1 MDNDSPDLGWS
12 ENASSG
18 NSDKGVAAGD
28 LPVAANAAGGE
39 HTGTNQAR
47 EPVPNEVGGELDEHT
62 VGNGGR
68 MDEHTVGNGGRMDE
82 HTGTGT
88 GTGHVWSDDDTS
100 DNAGGDGPYS
110 TAGIEEGYTT
120 ETSAEDYDNPAFED
134 DDAQLGWVPPDDRL
148 WMHPSELHSVNSGI
162 DQLEQV
168 RLLQQARGHTGLYRR
183 RTAIALGVLCASI
196 TISAGGFFLATPSS
210 GHAPAIHSIQA
221 VYRPGTPLT
230 TKHMSQLGMGGA
242 YQGSGLVAAP
252 PDLIKIASKIKP
264 SLVTVI
270 VSQGHSAATRTATGV
285 VATASCMIIT
295 SASIAQAGGT
305 FRILT
310 SNGKLYQA
318 KLAGYDPYSGIAVLS
333 VQSKCEPATFDM
345 HTQQA
350 GRLGLSISSSAG
362 WSRQSWNGSS
372 THGHGTKQPSY
383 TLTTTV
389 SVGMIRDTGQSLR
402 LGNNHWLLDCVI
414 MDTAFPSSSPGTV
427 LMETDGQV
435 AGILAGN
442 TDINGDTVGVYVPAS
457 LAVGVAKE
465 LYSTHSVDHGWLG
478 IAAENSSD
486 AKGVI
491 VAKVLP
497 GSAAQKAG
505 ISANNI
511 IVAIDGHQVT
521 TVASLQANFTYC
533 PPNTTVILSMLH
545 GNSQGNGTSQV
556 PVKLSQCPTETP
568 GTAPDTTSSASSGN
582 SPALATSTSSPGPSY
597 SSGPAGNLS
606 GTSTSCP

>member
-1 MDNDSPDLGWS
+1 MDNDSPDLGWD

-18 NSDKGVAAGD
+18 NSDKEAAARDLSAAGNTAGREHTRTNHAGD
-28 LPVAANAAGGE
+28 TTPSKDGGE
-39 HTGTNQAR
+39 MDKDTLDNGAM
-47 EPVPNEVGGELDEHT
+47 LDE
-62 VGNGGR
+62 GAA
-68 MDEHTVGNGGRMDE
+68 
-82 HTGTGT
+82 
-88 GTGHVWSDDDTS
+88 TGHAWKDGDTGN
-100 DNAGGDGPYS
+100 DAGGDGPYS
-110 TAGIEEGYTT
+110 TVGIEEGYATD
-120 ETSAEDYDNPAFED
+120 TSTEDYDNPAFED
-134 DDAQLGWVPPDDRL
+134 DDEQLGWVPPDDRL
-148 WMHPSELHSVNSGI
+148 WMHPSELHSVNGGI

-168 RLLQQARGHTGLYRR
+168 RHLQQARGHTGLYRR

-221 VYRPGTPLT
+221 VYRPGAPLT
-230 TKHMSQLGMGGA
+230 AKHMSQLGMGGA

-252 PDLIKIASKIKP
+252 PDLIKIAGKIKP

-270 VSQGHSAATRTATGV
+270 VSQGHSATTRTATGV
-285 VATASCMIIT
+285 VATATCMIIT
-295 SASIAQAGGT
+295 SASIAQGGGT

-310 SNGKLYQA
+310 SNGKLYRA
-318 KLAGYDPYSGIAVLS
+318 KLAGYDPYSGIAVMS

-362 WSRQSWNGSS
+362 QSWHGWNGGG
-372 THGHGTKQPSY
+372 THGHGVRQPSY

-389 SVGMIRDTGQSLR
+389 SIGMIRDAGQSLR
-402 LGNNHWLLDCVI
+402 LGNKHWLLDCVI
-414 MDTAFPSSSPGTV
+414 MDTPFPSSSPGTV

-465 LYSTHSVDHGWLG
+465 LYANHAVDHGWLG
-478 IAAENSSD
+478 IAAENSSN

-521 TVASLQANFTYC
+521 TVASLQANLYVL
-533 PPNTTVILSMLH
+533 PPNTTVILSILH
-545 GNSQGNGTSQV
+545 GNNQGNSTTQV
-556 PVKLSQCPTETP
+556 PVSLSQCPVEAQ
-568 GTAPDTTSSASSGN
+568 GAVPDTTSSASSGN
-582 SPALATSTSSPGPSY
+582 SPLPATSASSPGPGY

-606 GTSTSCP
+606 GTSMSCQ